1 MFRFNIA
8 GSHLISIAFLHA
20 KGAESCKR
28 VLHAKGA
35 ESCKR
40 VLSEYSYLCVVL
52 LCTLKTSLLDF
63 EIASKVS
70 IGPARICGGRLL
82 LLLMSLML
90 LLLLLM
96 SLMLLL
102 LLLMSLMLLLLLLL
116 SSLSRPCSCCC
127 CCCCRCRTFGCRR
140 RRRGCGSCGYCG
152 CCCGDRGGRQFHG
165 MISARCFC
173 SRSLNCFRASGLV
186 LPSWEFSSI
195 LACRSK

>member
-8 GSHLISIAFLHA
+8 GSHLISIAF
-20 KGAESCKR
+20 
-28 VLHAKGA
+28 LHAKGA

-90 LLLLLM
+90 LLLLL
-96 SLMLLL
+96 
-102 LLLMSLMLLLLLLL
+102 LMSLMLLLLLL

-140 RRRGCGSCGYCG
+140 RRGCGSCGCCG
-152 CCCGDRGGRQFHG
+152 GDRGGRQFHG